1 MMKNVSVGIKNTQDS
16 PVARI
21 YIMSKSKIIRLF
33 PIIMIC
39 LIISSSCSSELQVRE
54 SSDMPETGSGP
65 GVEETVS
72 TETNSVPEAPTENGS
87 VPANSDDEELPRPSS
102 TEEVDPPPPPPP
114 PPPPN
119 PPCQILSTPVLRI
132 AGIPFTNNARCEEQ
146 RMKCEMCGKFFC
158 PYHHEINR
166 DNSPNG
172 GHICQPSQP

>member
-1 MMKNVSVGIKNTQDS
+1 MYNIYIY
-16 PVARI
+16 I
-21 YIMSKSKIIRLF
+21 YIMDTEIIVAIIGASAVVIG
-33 PIIMIC
+33 PIVG
-39 LIISSSCSSELQVRE
+39 IIIKKCCG
-54 SSDMPETGSGP
+54 DPDP
-65 GVEETVS
+65 
-72 TETNSVPEAPTENGS
+72 PDP
-87 VPANSDDEELPRPSS
+87 P
-102 TEEVDPPPPPPP
+102 DPPPPPPP